1 MAESTHELLKDYSV
15 VIELPVT
22 WGEMDAFNHVNNT
35 VYFRYFESARI
46 AYFERLGLM
55 DYMRENNK
63 GPILG
68 STQCRFKVP
77 LTYPDKV
84 FVGARVRQLQS
95 DRFVHQY
102 IVVSEQL
109 NRVAAEGEGQIV
121 YYDYSAACKTALP
134 AAIYRKILEQ
144 DPAAEDA

>member
-1 MAESTHELLKDYSV
+1 MAETTHDLLKDYPV

-46 AYFERLGLM
+46 AYFEQLGLM
-55 DYMRENNK
+55 DYMREHNK

-84 FVGARVRQLQS
+84 FVGVRVRQLQR

-102 IVVSEQL
+102 VVVSEQL
-109 NRVAAEGEGQIV
+109 HRVAAEGEGQIV
-121 YYDYSAACKTALP
+121 YYDYSAARKTDLSE
-134 AAIYRKILEQ
+134 AIYRKILAL
-144 DPAAEDA
+144 DPAAESA